1 MGHRVH
7 ILFAYLIGALLLCS
21 ISSCQNDDM
30 YSEVEEVSLVV
41 DLGAPKV
48 SVSTRAESDNDV
60 VDGNCLYRVTLLII
74 DSNNK
79 LVAKKDWN
87 DIQSALPTNVSET
100 FKGLLPSTTYKM
112 IAVANY
118 SAYGA
123 WSGLSDFPNV
133 STLTIGSNI
142 STTLTALNN
151 YVLPSAGTDYIVA
164 KNPQPL
170 TLVQEFTTPAGG
182 KFEVKGELVR
192 TYARLRI
199 EIANRSEKYPLSVN
213 SLKFG
218 SNTSK
223 FGYQTE
229 PLMMVGDNQ
238 IPASVGN
245 LSEAS
250 SDAITPFAALE
261 VPALHDEAGNMKVA
275 FDGYLYECKN
285 TAGFEYSLNVGYP
298 IALTTTKTVYQK
310 GTGTTQPY
318 QTGYY
323 MIGYGNNNYYLTAN
337 GDAVI
342 GTQVANNITQL
353 DETQYGQVIWY
364 IEKTSTGYYYTF
376 KSILNNKF
384 VELYA
389 SGLRLS
395 SNASSW
401 GFDYNKPWAYYNN
414 GRNYAYLYANN
425 SKVSSSNYNNATEF
439 TFYPLTPQTAQG
451 TTSGYT
457 DKNFNIPLQTI
468 VDGVAEQTHII
479 RRNDFIDV
487 LVTVSYNENT
497 GKIDFHVEDW
507 SKKEGNVE
515 FN

>member
-1 MGHRVH
+1 MKHRVH

-123 WSGLSDFPNV
+123 WSGLSDFPNI

-298 IALTTTKTVYQK
+298 IASTTTKTVYQK
-310 GTGTTQPY
+310 GTGIAQPN

-323 MIGYGNNNYYLTAN
+323 MIGYGDNNYYLTAN
-337 GDAVI
+337 GDALT

-364 IEKTSTGYYYTF
+364 IEIANGKYSF
-376 KSILNNKF
+376 KSILNDKYLALN
-384 VELYA
+384 A
-389 SGLRLS
+389 SGPILN
-395 SNASSW
+395 SNVLWWTPYSKRI
-401 GFDYNKPWAYYNN
+401 YAYYSGNSYYYLAANN
-414 GRNYAYLYANN
+414 GNIKGVTTYN
-425 SKVSSSNYNNATEF
+425 SATEF
-439 TFYPLTPQTAQG
+439 KFYPLTQKTEQG
-451 TTSGYT
+451 ATSGST

>member
-1 MGHRVH
+1 MKKVRNFLGMV
-7 ILFAYLIGALLLCS
+7 LLL
-21 ISSCQNDDM
+21 IWGITSCQQEGLGETDK
-30 YSEVEEVSLVV
+30 VSLVV
-41 DLGAPKV
+41 NLGSPKV
-48 SVSTRAESDNDV
+48 IVNSRATGDDDL
-60 VDGNCLYRVTLLII
+60 VDGNRFYRVTLLIV
-74 DSNNK
+74 DANQR
-79 LVAKKDWN
+79 LVAMKDWT
-87 DIQSALPTNVSET
+87 DIQTTLPTSVTTT
-100 FKGLLPSTTYKM
+100 FKNLQPSTTYRM
-112 IAVANY
+112 IVVANY
-118 SAYGA
+118 SAYGS
-123 WSGLSDFPNV
+123 WNGLSDFPGLSN
-133 STLTIGSNI
+133 LTVGSDI

-151 YVLPSAGTDYIVA
+151 YVLPSAGADYVVA

-170 TLVQEFTTPAGG
+170 SLVQEFTTPAGG
-182 KFEVKGELVR
+182 GLELSGELMR

-199 EIANRSEKYPLSVN
+199 EISNRSENYSLSVN

-238 IPASVGN
+238 IPVSDGKLN
-245 LSEAS
+245 EAS
-250 SDAITPFAALE
+250 SDAITPFVALE

-285 TAGFEYSLNVGYP
+285 TAGFEYSINVAYP
-298 IALTTTKTVYQK
+298 ISSTTTKTVYQK